1 MKRSLR
7 LTRRFLGLSHKE
19 RAVLI
24 QAAVLLTG
32 IRLALGVVPFAT
44 VRRILARL
52 ATSGGTIRLSEC
64 DYAPAGRS
72 QAVWAVEAVG
82 RNCPAIGTCLTQ
94 ALAAHVL
101 MGRTGHKSDL
111 RIGVTR
117 SAAGTFVA
125 HAWLEN
131 HGRVLIGGACHT
143 DYTPMPVLN
152 GLDPR
157 VPASDA
163 GH

>member
-1 MKRSLR
+1 MTRALR
-7 LTRRFLGLSHKE
+7 LTGRFLGLSYKE
-19 RAVLI
+19 RIVLS
-24 QAAVLLTG
+24 QAAVLLAG
-32 IRLALGVVPFAT
+32 IRLALRVVPFAT
-44 VRRILARL
+44 LRRILARL
-52 ATSGGTIRLSEC
+52 ATSGRSVRLSEY
-64 DYAPAGRS
+64 DHTGRS

-82 RNCPAIGTCLTQ
+82 RHWPAIGTCLTQ

-101 MGRTGHKSDL
+101 MGRMGHKSDL

-117 SAAGTFVA
+117 SAEGTFVA
-125 HAWLEN
+125 HAWLED
-131 HGRVLIGGACHT
+131 HGTVIIGGACHT
-143 DYTPMPVLN
+143 AYTPMPVLN